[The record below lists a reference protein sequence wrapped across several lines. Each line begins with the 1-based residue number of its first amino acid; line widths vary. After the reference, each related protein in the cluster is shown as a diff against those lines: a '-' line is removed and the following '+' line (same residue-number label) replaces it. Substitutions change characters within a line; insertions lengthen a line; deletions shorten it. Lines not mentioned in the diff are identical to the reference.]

1 MSWGMMARA
10 LEVRLPWPGAK
21 LTLLALAGRADDEG
35 HVTPAGPLIEDMA
48 ASLAEETGLRERT
61 TERDAPDLSVM
72 DCLRILEFEQLLKL
86 PARTS
91 RGRRWS
97 LTFDAY
103 SRRVERETDRAR
115 KALESGMPGRPPVRE
130 RCPQSSSDGSWRD
143 PRTALSEHDRLV
155 LARAFDF
162 TDSMERAMKD
172 EVYEFLDDTLRK
184 GVHAFLADPPAD
196 IEAFERRLEP
206 LAMQC
211 ADMAVQGVLEAIQ
224 AGRLY

>member
-103 SRRVERETDRAR
+103 SRRVERETDQAR
-115 KALESGMPGRPPVRE
+115 KALESGTLGRPPVRE

-162 TDSMERAMKD
+162 TDSTKKAMAEAAWEYLDATLAQGISALLKDPPTGGRQRDERA
-172 EVYEFLDDTLRK
+172 LRLGK
-184 GVHAFLADPPAD
+184 
-196 IEAFERRLEP
+196 
-206 LAMQC
+206 QC
-211 ADMAVQGVLEAIQ
+211 ADMAVQGVLEVIQ